1 MSRYTLVYSQSDQT
15 TFLALNLVSM
25 QKSVRC
31 ALMCHRE
38 NRLRHAD
45 DDCKNSFI
53 IQVMP
58 QVKGLLL
65 FKAAAGSTDNQE
77 QLLL

>member
-1 MSRYTLVYSQSDQT
+1 MSRYTLVYSQGGQT

-38 NRLRHAD
+38 NQLRHAD
-45 DDCKNSFI
+45 NDCKNSFT

-65 FKAAAGSTDNQE
+65 FKAAAGSNDNQE